1 MRTKR
6 TAVLAAVLVASVALA
21 STPVADSGTP
31 SFSADSGSAD
41 LASATVQATA
51 VAAGAV
57 HSCALTSA
65 GGVKCWGFNGHDEL
79 GDGGGTSRNSSTP
92 VDVSGLRA
100 GVAAIAAG
108 IRHSCAVTG
117 AGGVKCWGTPYSGAL
132 GDGTDSRRFAPVD
145 VSGLGG
151 GVTAVAAGSEHSC
164 ALTSAGGMKC
174 WGNNR
179 SGAVGDGTTTDRWTP
194 VDVSGLSSGVTAIA
208 AGGVRSCALTSAGGI
223 KCWGGYP
230 DPAGVRSTPVD
241 VSGVS
246 GGVTAIT
253 VGCALTSGGRVQCWG
268 SDLAAVDVP
277 GLSSGVTAIAGGLL
291 HGCALTSAGGV
302 KCWGSN
308 DRGQLGDGTTV
319 DRSTPVD
326 VVGLSSGVA
335 SISVGVLHTCAVTR
349 TAAVKCWGWNP
360 SGQLGDGTTVD
371 RSTPVDV
378 IGFGTAKTTVAVV
391 SRSVTVTPARVAAVN
406 LRCGSQAPC
415 RGTLSL
421 SANASAGRGHLKL
434 GSHSFSI
441 AAGRTRT
448 VEVKLTARGFA
459 LLVGVKRLPTQAQVS
474 YDQPAGGTTT
484 ATRTITLRAP

>member
-1 MRTKR
+1 MTARSISRTARRCSSRRSETASCSAEARAWWRGLRRVCVRRGSRGHTGAMRTKR
-6 TAVLAAVLVASVALA
+6 TVVLAAVLVASVALA

-108 IRHSCAVTG
+108 IR
-117 AGGVKCWGTPYSGAL
+117 
-132 GDGTDSRRFAPVD
+132 
-145 VSGLGG
+145 
-151 GVTAVAAGSEHSC
+151 HSC

-335 SISVGVLHTCAVTR
+335 SISV
-349 TAAVKCWGWNP
+349 
-360 SGQLGDGTTVD
+360 
-371 RSTPVDV
+371 
-378 IGFGTAKTTVAVV
+378 AVV

>member
-1 MRTKR
+1 MTARSISRTARRCSSRRSETASCSAEARALWRGLRRVCVRRGSRGHTGAMRTKR

-179 SGAVGDGTTTDRWTP
+179 SGAVGDGTTT
-194 VDVSGLSSGVTAIA
+194 
-208 AGGVRSCALTSAGGI
+208 
-223 KCWGGYP
+223 
-230 DPAGVRSTPVD
+230 VRSTPVD

-441 AAGRTRT
+441 AGCRTRT
-448 VEVKLTARGFA
+448 VEMKLAA
-459 LLVGVKRLPTQAQVS
+459 L
-474 YDQPAGGTTT
+474 
-484 ATRTITLRAP
+484 

>member
-1 MRTKR
+1 MTARSISRTARRCSSRRSETASCSAEARALWRGLRRVCVRRGSRGHTGAMRTKR

-21 STPVADSGTP
+21 STPDADSGTP

-208 AGGVRSCALTSAGGI
+208 AGGVRSCALTSAGG
-223 KCWGGYP
+223 
-230 DPAGVRSTPVD
+230 
-241 VSGVS
+241 
-246 GGVTAIT
+246 
-253 VGCALTSGGRVQCWG
+253 
-268 SDLAAVDVP
+268 
-277 GLSSGVTAIAGGLL
+277 
-291 HGCALTSAGGV
+291 V

-391 SRSVTVTPARVAAVN
+391 SR
-406 LRCGSQAPC
+406 
-415 RGTLSL
+415 
-421 SANASAGRGHLKL
+421 
-434 GSHSFSI
+434 
-441 AAGRTRT
+441 T

>member
-1 MRTKR
+1 MTARSISRTARRCSSRRSETASCSAEARALWRGLRRVCVRRGSRGHTGAMRTKR

-21 STPVADSGTP
+21 STPDADSGTP

-277 GLSSGVTAIAGGLL
+277 GLSSGVAA
-291 HGCALTSAGGV
+291 
-302 KCWGSN
+302 
-308 DRGQLGDGTTV
+308 
-319 DRSTPVD
+319 
-326 VVGLSSGVA
+326 
-335 SISVGVLHTCAVTR
+335 ISVGVLHTCAVTR

-391 SRSVTVTPARVAAVN
+391 SR
-406 LRCGSQAPC
+406 
-415 RGTLSL
+415 
-421 SANASAGRGHLKL
+421 
-434 GSHSFSI
+434 
-441 AAGRTRT
+441 T

>member
-1 MRTKR
+1 MTARSISRTARRCSSRRSETASCSAEARALWRGLRRVCVRRGSRGHTGAMRTKR

-117 AGGVKCWGTPYSGAL
+117 
-132 GDGTDSRRFAPVD
+132 
-145 VSGLGG
+145 
-151 GVTAVAAGSEHSC
+151 
-164 ALTSAGGMKC
+164 
-174 WGNNR
+174 
-179 SGAVGDGTTTDRWTP
+179 
-194 VDVSGLSSGVTAIA
+194 
-208 AGGVRSCALTSAGGI
+208 AGGI